1 MVINAHFLSLISLFY
16 VSKAIFFDKA
26 FQSYFEEFKI
36 EQIFL
41 GLLFVNFQNY
51 LEKETEPV
59 CSEFDYDS

>member
-16 VSKAIFFDKA
+16 VSNAIFFDIA

-51 LEKETEPV
+51 LGKETEPV
-59 CSEFDYDS
+59 CSKFDYEI